1 MCNCRSRKK
10 WDTDINGQG
19 VDRRNMTT
27 PVSPV
32 LGRGELTSSGTARP
46 DNVPLL
52 PLEQPKSHVDRPR
65 VQSPIGQAQTS
76 NPQLAKRPVTAEGQF
91 RHVAVPAARL
101 DSYTMPQTRFW
112 CPSCRFCHC
121 EHEMRV
127 NQCQAC
133 VAPAH
138 PLAQG
143 KVQTGLHGP
152 KTLRMPHARQS
163 EYSPRNHAGA
173 LMSLVTTAVTSLT
186 ISAARAQSLPSQARS
201 GFWPV
206 AGPCIR
212 SACSF
217 SRRVSAFT
225 VST

>member
-1 MCNCRSRKK
+1 M
-10 WDTDINGQG
+10 
-19 VDRRNMTT
+19 
-27 PVSPV
+27 
-32 LGRGELTSSGTARP
+32 LGRGELTSSGSARP

-52 PLEQPKSHVDRPR
+52 PLDQPKSRVDINRAR
-65 VQSPIGQAQTS
+65 VQSPLVQAQT
-76 NPQLAKRPVTAEGQF
+76 RPVTAEGQF
-91 RHVAVPAARL
+91 QHVAVPAARL

-201 GFWPV
+201 GFLPV
-206 AGPCIR
+206 VGPCIR
-212 SACSF
+212 SGSSF